1 MALVITAVG
10 IVVFLG
16 IGAVASWV
24 AWGDPECAD
33 EGRHPLAGCPGLLP
47 PPAGTLG
54 PSPLPLGTR
63 PDRRWF
69 HDGPLRNGDPLRKR
83 AQWTIVSS

>member
-33 EGRHPLAGCPGLLP
+33 EGRHPLAGVPAYCHLP
-47 PPAGTLG
+47 RGHSG
-54 PSPLPLGTR
+54 R
-63 PDRRWF
+63 HRY
-69 HDGPLRNGDPLRKR
+69 H
-83 AQWTIVSS
+83 